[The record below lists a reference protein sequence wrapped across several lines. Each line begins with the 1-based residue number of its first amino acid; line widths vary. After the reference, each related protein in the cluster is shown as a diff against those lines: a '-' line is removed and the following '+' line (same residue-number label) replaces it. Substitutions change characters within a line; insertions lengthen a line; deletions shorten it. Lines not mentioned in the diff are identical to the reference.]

1 MYYVKGGTNLRL
13 IKKFIDYRNC
23 QFQNNKNLL
32 CLCMYPFSVKH
43 WIHLI
48 NLIKNPG
55 VQLGIS

>member
-23 QFQNNKNLL
+23 QNNKNLL

-48 NLIKNPG
+48 YQIKNPG